1 MNSIEI
7 DQNLEK
13 IKESF
18 NQTVEKI
25 RIRKKI
31 KIKIKINRMTG

>member
-25 RIRKKI
+25 RIRIKI